1 MPYDEYCFFRTH
13 FHLLARYVLS
23 PLAVLASFFSCSL
36 SLLTIPHLHP
46 SVSPYHLLPP
56 LRLIVLGIIHLVSV
70 MKSEGGTDRGGKKKK
85 KTQETT

>member
-70 MKSEGGTDRGGKKKK
+70 MKSEGEQIGVEKKK